1 MLGPLNRIAL
11 GASLAFCAG
20 SAALAKDDLGLFSG
34 WAAFRDSE
42 VPRCYA
48 IAKPKP
54 TKLEHDYDPYVT
66 VGTWPR
72 SKVRNQVHFRM
83 AREMSPKTTIS
94 LRVGKRSFLL
104 TGGGGDAWARDR
116 TMDAAI
122 VAAMRSAETM
132 VVRAR
137 DASGKP
143 FSNTYL
149 LRGAATAIDAA
160 TVACAQIKRR
170 GIF

>member
-1 MLGPLNRIAL
+1 MIRRVFPIAF
-11 GASLAFCAG
+11 GASLAFCVSG
-20 SAALAKDDLGLFSG
+20 AAFAKDDLGLFSG
-34 WAAFRDSE
+34 WAAFRDAE

-54 TKLEHDYDPYVT
+54 SKLERDYDPYAS

-72 SKVRNQVHFRM
+72 SNVRNQVHFRLS
-83 AREMSPKTTIS
+83 REMSPKTTIS
-94 LRVGKRSFLL
+94 LRVGRRSFLL

-116 TMDAAI
+116 TMDSAI

-137 DASGKP
+137 DASGRR
-143 FSNTYL
+143 FSNTYAL
-149 LRGAATAIDAA
+149 KGAATAIDAA
-160 TVACAQIKRR
+160 TLACAQVKRR
-170 GIF
+170 SFF